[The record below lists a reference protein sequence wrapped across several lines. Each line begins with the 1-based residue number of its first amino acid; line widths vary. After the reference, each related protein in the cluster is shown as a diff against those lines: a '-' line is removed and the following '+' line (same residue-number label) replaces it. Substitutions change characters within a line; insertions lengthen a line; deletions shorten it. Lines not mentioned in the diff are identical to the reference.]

1 MHGCA
6 PSGTASNVMA
16 FLAKGDVALSVTMT
30 SLSTLLS
37 PLLTPLGFPVALT
50 QGPEL
55 GGIVN
60 LPAIFIIA
68 VVAGLLGWLVF
79 GETLTPIQALGG
91 ALVLGAVVL
100 AQVSARKKTGA
111 PAEADAPVNP

>member
-1 MHGCA
+1 M
-6 PSGTASNVMA
+6 
-16 FLAKGDVALSVTMT
+16 
-30 SLSTLLS
+30 
-37 PLLTPLGFPVALT
+37 
-50 QGPEL
+50 
-55 GGIVN
+55 
-60 LPAIFIIA
+60 
-68 VVAGLLGWLVF
+68 VAGVLGWLVF